1 MNDATSLD
9 LLQRLTDLNQ
19 IGIALS
25 RQKDITRLLEV
36 ILAAA
41 KEITNADGGTLY
53 RMHQDK
59 ELKFEIMLTDSLGI
73 AMGGSTGKP
82 IPYLPVKLYEDD
94 GTANNSMVVA
104 YAVLPRSDR

>member
-53 RMHQDK
+53 RMHQVAIYGFIK
-59 ELKFEIMLTDSLGI
+59 TGLVMLASRINRWLRPRLKLH
-73 AMGGSTGKP
+73 
-82 IPYLPVKLYEDD
+82 
-94 GTANNSMVVA
+94 
-104 YAVLPRSDR
+104 